1 MCAWL
6 QRVRRVSTA
15 LREDRCVRKVTW
27 RAAERGHSP
36 CTQSSPLH
44 EGPVWWRSQSI
55 YQTTKRGDLHSSS
68 LAFRHEVWITLLKKY
83 LFILS
88 LGFPGGSDGKESS
101 WNVGDL
107 GLIPGLG
114 RSPGGGHG
122 NPHQYSCLGNPHE
135 QRSLGGYSPW
145 GCKESDTTDR
155 LSTFL
160 VYLFLLACFVFN
172 LLHGVFLSGTR
183 SLVAPCGTFVAV
195 HRLFSCDT
203 WAPEHVGSV
212 VAACRLSCLKACG
225 ILVAWTGIKPT
236 SSALQGGFLTIRPP
250 GSPMYI

>member
-101 WNVGDL
+101 CNAGDL
-107 GLIPGLG
+107 GSIPGLG
-114 RSPGGGHG
+114 RSSRGGHG
-122 NPHQYSCLGNPHE
+122 NPLQYSCLENPMARGAWWATVHGVTKS
-135 QRSLGGYSPW
+135 RTWLNNFPFTLMWKLGGV
-145 GCKESDTTDR
+145 GFA
-155 LSTFL
+155 FL
-160 VYLFLLACFVFN
+160 
-172 LLHGVFLSGTR
+172 
-183 SLVAPCGTFVAV
+183 
-195 HRLFSCDT
+195 
-203 WAPEHVGSV
+203 
-212 VAACRLSCLKACG
+212 
-225 ILVAWTGIKPT
+225 
-236 SSALQGGFLTIRPP
+236 
-250 GSPMYI
+250 